1 MRLRPHNLRFTICDL
16 RSVLS
21 RGVTFVAAGI
31 SACRRG
37 RASSRPE
44 ETLAVGAAFK
54 FYQSRAARD
63 VFSAGQGCPGSTAG
77 RDARR
82 YRHPSRQSG
91 VALVVTII
99 MISVITFLTIA
110 FLALSGREKGATK
123 TATDQVTARLEADRA
138 MERAKV
144 ELLAGILASRNP
156 NNFDFLVSTNFINW
170 NGFDPSADDQS
181 TNVNFE
187 YLQSGAALNVAQYRQ
202 NLTNLLYNPRPPVF
216 ITNRAAANSQEFRYY
231 LDLNRNGKH
240 DRSGWWPVTNGL
252 GQVVYQPGT
261 NFLFLSNYVSGDPE
275 WIGSLN
281 RPDRT
286 HSADNFFGGR
296 SAYAAIPV
304 GKTLDVNYIHNQA
317 LAVGSGNMDG
327 NGGDYFRNQGVGGW
341 ELNLAAFLYDLN
353 TNNFHGWGGVYTY
366 NPLTGFGPSG
376 NAFADAG
383 AIYRYRLNGNPNVF
397 TYGLPT
403 VTDLY
408 GVPGANAFN
417 FDFVDGYSANVGFP
431 FSTNGIGLVS
441 AGYLNDPDNVGQPW
455 VGAEH
460 ANAFFTIQDL
470 FDRTKTS
477 TGTLGFKFA
486 DRLEIAS
493 TNLSTYDQYT
503 YYRLLSQLGTDSAPE
518 DPGKLHLNYVN
529 VGGLAVT
536 NYVPWTDTAR
546 IQNELGGT
554 VNPALLFFTNAVDRM
569 LREYST
575 DWLARDFVIYTNRFR
590 TEQII
595 TLTNIPV
602 IVSNQ
607 FVYSPG
613 LHRILQLA
621 ANIWDTKPNAR
632 ALDPSG
638 PLPTVFRPQFVVR
651 DENIYINGFTEEK
664 FTDISIQSGFPA
676 VDLLATNNP
685 AAVIL
690 ATGGDALVY
699 GVPPVVGARKG
710 LPNFNEFQI
719 EPIVSLTRKLQLRKV
734 GRTIT
739 ETNQFFTMTVL
750 MPQAVEF
757 WNSYATNF
765 PEPVIIRATNFTTM
779 IMTNDLGVSFS
790 RFFTTGGELP
800 IAANGWPRY
809 KTGETKSFVVMNRTN
824 LPLLPTIGYL
834 PGPSRS
840 GTVGFVS
847 AANESVFD
855 DSQNLVM
862 PRWGITISNRV
873 QAMILRQSDRAIMDY
888 VVLGNM
894 VYTTNITDI
903 MADAPTGTGDPF
915 TQLWATNALPSNP
928 LLLSG
933 QLGIIQQINISLGAY
948 GIPPAGEWESFGTFS
963 PSTAEN
969 EIAKF
974 RNLYYNSSTNGFL
987 TVPYTPTYQFRV
999 PMIWQANDPLVH
1011 YMSSDLLYVEKSGV
1025 PTRISPVQKENTL
1038 TGELPNIGQLN
1049 ERYKPWSTGVGG
1061 DDAVTDPDA
1070 TNLSLK
1076 DPLVTSSDEW
1086 LFPTNTLPTVGW
1098 LGRIHRGTPWQTV
1111 YLKSPDL
1118 GLTNRVN
1125 SPTEWAQSALF
1136 NPVARQWANWSGN
1149 PTLEEGFYNRPVA
1162 DRLLFDVFTTTLND
1176 NAARGR
1182 LPINQSGLASWSAL
1196 FSGMV
1201 VLTND
1206 VIDRLSV
1213 KPRFRPMI
1221 IEPAGVYNP
1230 FDATDWPPLVRL
1242 VESINATRGN
1252 TNLFPNGTFNS
1263 LGDLLSVPELTVA
1276 SPFLNVSARYIP
1288 TRAITDSAYEW
1299 LPQQMMSLV
1308 QLGEPRFVIYAYG
1321 QALQP
1326 APNSILVGGAYSGL
1340 CTNYTITA
1348 EVAARAVVR
1357 VEGSPNP
1364 QDANHPNPKKR
1375 YPPRVIVESYNYL
1388 PPD

>member
-1 MRLRPHNLRFTICDL
+1 
-16 RSVLS
+16 
-21 RGVTFVAAGI
+21 
-31 SACRRG
+31 
-37 RASSRPE
+37 
-44 ETLAVGAAFK
+44 
-54 FYQSRAARD
+54 
-63 VFSAGQGCPGSTAG
+63 
-77 RDARR
+77 
-82 YRHPSRQSG
+82 
-91 VALVVTII
+91 VTII

-170 NGFDPSADDQS
+170 TGFDPSLPANGDPR

-187 YLQSGAALNVAQYRQ
+187 YRNDAGQTPLAANEYRQ
-202 NLTNLLYNPRPPVF
+202 NLANLFYDPRPPVF
-216 ITNRAAANSQEFRYY
+216 ITNRAAPNSQDFRYY

-252 GQVVYQPGT
+252 GQVVYQPST

-275 WIGSLN
+275 WVGSLN

-286 HSADNFFGGR
+286 HSAENRFGGR
-296 SAYAAIPV
+296 HAYAAIPV
-304 GKTLDVNYIHNQA
+304 GKTLDVNFIHNQA
-317 LAVGSGNMDG
+317 LAVGSGTMDG
-327 NGGDYFRNQGVGGW
+327 TGGDYFRNQGVGGW

-366 NPLTGFGPSG
+366 NPLSGFAPSG

-441 AGYLNDPDNVGQPW
+441 AGYLNDPDNAARPW

-470 FDRTKTS
+470 FDRAKTS
-477 TGTLGFKFA
+477 TGGGGFKFA

-546 IQNELGGT
+546 IQAALGNT

-621 ANIWDTKPNAR
+621 ANIWDTKPNTR
-632 ALDPSG
+632 ALDR
-638 PLPTVFRPQFVVR
+638 LPTVFRPRFVVR
-651 DENIYINGFTEEK
+651 DENIYINGFVEE
-664 FTDISIQSGFPA
+664 FTLDSIQANTANRPVA
-676 VDLLATNNP
+676 DLLATNNP
-685 AAVIL
+685 AAMIPPD
-690 ATGGDALVY
+690 GNIMVY

-719 EPIVSLTRKLQLRKV
+719 EPIVSLTRKLQLRKE
-734 GRTIT
+734 GRAIT

-779 IMTNDLGVSFS
+779 IMTNDLGINFS
-790 RFFTTGGELP
+790 RFFTTGGEIP

-809 KTGETKSFVVMNRTN
+809 KAGETKSFVVMNRTN

-834 PGPSRS
+834 PGPSR
-840 GTVGFVS
+840 GGIAGFVS
-847 AANESVFD
+847 VENTAVFD

-903 MADAPTGTGDPF
+903 IADPPTGTGNPF
-915 TQLWATNALPSNP
+915 TQLWATNALGTN
-928 LLLSG
+928 LTG
-933 QLGIIQQINISLGAY
+933 RLGIVQQINISLGAY

-963 PSTAEN
+963 PSTAAN
-969 EIAKF
+969 EITKF
-974 RNLYYNSSTNGFL
+974 RDLYYNSNTNGFL

-1011 YMSSDLLYVEKSGV
+1011 YMSSDLLYVEKSAV

-1049 ERYKPWSTGVGG
+1049 DRYKPWPANAVASEDTAG
-1061 DDAVTDPDA
+1061 DSDA

-1118 GLTNRVN
+1118 GLTNRVG

-1136 NPVARQWANWSGN
+1136 NPVAQQWAKWSGN

-1162 DRLLFDVFTTTLND
+1162 DRLLFDVFTTTLNE

-1242 VESINATRGN
+1242 VQGINATRGN

-1357 VEGSPNP
+1357 VEGSPSP

>member
-16 RSVLS
+16 RSS
-21 RGVTFVAAGI
+21 RKAREFPGTVPSHVT
-31 SACRRG
+31 
-37 RASSRPE
+37 
-44 ETLAVGAAFK
+44 
-54 FYQSRAARD
+54 
-63 VFSAGQGCPGSTAG
+63 
-77 RDARR
+77 
-82 YRHPSRQSG
+82 RHASRQSG

-138 MERAKV
+138 IERAKV

-170 NGFDPSADDQS
+170 AGFDPNLPANGDSR

-187 YLQSGAALNVAQYRQ
+187 YRNDPGQTPLAANDYRQ
-202 NLTNLLYNPRPPVF
+202 NLANLFYDPRPPVF
-216 ITNRAAANSQEFRYY
+216 ITNRAAPNSQDFRYY
-231 LDLNRNGKH
+231 LDLNRNRKH

-275 WIGSLN
+275 WLGSLN

-286 HSADNFFGGR
+286 HSAENRFGGR
-296 SAYAAIPV
+296 HAFAAIPV
-304 GKTLDVNYIHNQA
+304 GKTLDVNYIFNQS
-317 LAVGSGNMDG
+317 LAGGSMAA
-327 NGGDYFRNQGVGGW
+327 NGQDYFRNQGVGGW

-353 TNNFHGWGGVYTY
+353 TNDFHGWGGLFAYDPIIGV
-366 NPLTGFGPSG
+366 PPAG

-383 AIYRYRLNGNPNVF
+383 ALYRYRVNGSPNVF
-397 TYGLPT
+397 NYGLPSVAT
-403 VTDLY
+403 LY
-408 GVPGANAFN
+408 GPAGTFAFQN
-417 FDFVDGYSANVGFP
+417 DFVDGYTIRSLSP

-441 AGYLNDPDNVGQPW
+441 AGYLNDVDPTSLPW

-477 TGTLGFKFA
+477 APGLGFKFA

-493 TNLSTYDQYT
+493 TNSSTYDQYT

-518 DPGKLHLNYVN
+518 DPNKLHLNYVN

-536 NYVPWTDTAR
+536 NYVRWTDTAR
-546 IQNELGGT
+546 IQAALGGS

-569 LREYST
+569 LREYSS
-575 DWLARDFVIYTNRFR
+575 DWLARDFRVYTNRFR

-602 IVSNQ
+602 VVSNQ

-621 ANIWDTKPNAR
+621 ANIWDTKENER
-632 ALDPSG
+632 ALNR
-638 PLPTVFRPQFVVR
+638 LPTVFRPQFGVR
-651 DENIYINGFTEEK
+651 DGNIYITNFVEEFTL
-664 FTDISIQSGFPA
+664 DSIQANTANRPA
-676 VDLLATNNP
+676 VDLLATNDP
-685 AAVIL
+685 AAMIP
-690 ATGGDALVY
+690 TGGNILVY

-719 EPIVSLTRKLQLRKV
+719 EPIVSMTRKLQLLKAG
-734 GRTIT
+734 GRIT

-765 PEPVIIRATNFTTM
+765 PEPVTIRVTNFTTM
-779 IMTNDLGVSFS
+779 IMTNDLGVNFS
-790 RFFTTGGELP
+790 RFFTTGGEIPNL
-800 IAANGWPRY
+800 ANWPRY
-809 KTGETKSFVVMNRTN
+809 KTGKTESFIAMNRTT

-840 GTVGFVS
+840 GPAGFVS
-847 AANESVFD
+847 ATNESVFD
-855 DSQNLVM
+855 VSQNLVM

-873 QAMILRQSDRAIMDY
+873 QAMILRQSDRAILDY

-903 MADAPTGTGDPF
+903 IANPPTGDGGIDGALAM
-915 TQLWATNALPSNP
+915 LWATNALPADP
-928 LLLSG
+928 DLLSG
-933 QLGIIQQINISLGAY
+933 RLGIVQQINISLGAY
-948 GIPPAGEWESFGTFS
+948 GIPPAGEWNSFGTFS
-963 PSTAEN
+963 PSTAES
-969 EIAKF
+969 EILKF
-974 RNLYYNSSTNGFL
+974 RDLYFNANTNGFL
-987 TVPYTPTYQFRV
+987 AVPFTPTYQFRV

-1025 PTRISPVQKENTL
+1025 PTRISPALKEDAL
-1038 TGELPNIGQLN
+1038 TGTLPNIGQLN

-1070 TNLSLK
+1070 ANLALK

-1086 LFPTNTLPTVGW
+1086 LFPTNILPTVGW

-1111 YLKSPDL
+1111 YLKSSDL
-1118 GLTNRVN
+1118 GLTNRVP
-1125 SPTEWAQSALF
+1125 SPTDWAQNAVF
-1136 NPVARQWANWSGN
+1136 NLEAQKWAKWSGN

-1162 DRLLFDVFTTTLND
+1162 DRMLFDVFTTTLND

-1213 KPRFRPMI
+1213 KPRFKPMI

-1230 FDATDWPPLVRL
+1230 FDATTWPPLVRL
-1242 VESINATRGN
+1242 VEGINATRN
-1252 TNLFPNGTFNS
+1252 NPNWFPNGTFNS
-1263 LGDLLSVPELTVA
+1263 LGDILAVPELTVA
-1276 SPFLNVSARYIP
+1276 SPFLNLTANYIP

-1299 LPQQMMSLV
+1299 LPQQMMSLL

-1326 APNSILVGGAYSGL
+1326 APNSILVGGTYSGL

-1357 VEGSPNP
+1357 VEGSPSP

>member
-16 RSVLS
+16 RSVRKT
-21 RGVTFVAAGI
+21 RGGTGAVPSLVT
-31 SACRRG
+31 
-37 RASSRPE
+37 
-44 ETLAVGAAFK
+44 
-54 FYQSRAARD
+54 
-63 VFSAGQGCPGSTAG
+63 
-77 RDARR
+77 
-82 YRHPSRQSG
+82 RHQSRQSG

-156 NNFDFLVSTNFINW
+156 NNFNFLVSTNFINW
-170 NGFDPSADDQS
+170 TGFDPGAFDQL
-181 TNVNFE
+181 TNVNFD
-187 YLQSGAALNVAQYRQ
+187 YQNDAGQTPLNVAQYRQ

-353 TNNFHGWGGVYTY
+353 TNDFHGWGGVYTY

-383 AIYRYRLNGNPNVF
+383 AIYRYRLNGNPNALG
-397 TYGLPT
+397 YGLPS
-403 VTDLY
+403 VGALY

-441 AGYLNDPDNVGQPW
+441 AGYLNDPDNAARPW
-455 VGAEH
+455 VGATH

-470 FDRTKTS
+470 FDRTKTATTS
-477 TGTLGFKFA
+477 PGFKFA

-546 IQNELGGT
+546 IQAALGNT

-632 ALDPSG
+632 ALDR
-638 PLPTVFRPQFVVR
+638 LPTVFRPRFVVR
-651 DENIYINGFTEEK
+651 DENIYINGFVEE
-664 FTDISIQSGFPA
+664 FTDDTIRLNTVNRPP

-685 AAVIL
+685 AAMIPPD
-690 ATGGDALVY
+690 GNILVY

-809 KTGETKSFVVMNRTN
+809 KTGETKSFVVMNRTT

-840 GTVGFVS
+840 GAVGFVS
-847 AANESVFD
+847 ATNTALFD
-855 DSQNLVM
+855 DSQQLIM

-873 QAMILRQSDRAIMDY
+873 QAMILRQSDRSILDY

-903 MADAPTGTGDPF
+903 IADPPTGTGAGLDM
-915 TQLWATNALPSNP
+915 LWATNALPSNP
-928 LLLSG
+928 NFLSG
-933 QLGIIQQINISLGAY
+933 RLGIIQQINISLG
-948 GIPPAGEWESFGTFS
+948 S
-963 PSTAEN
+963 PSVSDAEWRGFGLETVQA
-969 EIAKF
+969 EITKF
-974 RNLYYNSSTNGFL
+974 RNAYNNSTNDGFL
-987 TVPYTPTYQFRV
+987 AVPYAPTYQFRV

-1011 YMSSDLLYVEKSGV
+1011 HMSSDLLYVEKSGV
-1025 PTRISPVQKENTL
+1025 ATRIEPVQKENAL
-1038 TGELPNIGQLN
+1038 TGDLPNIGRLN

-1118 GLTNRVN
+1118 GLTNRVG

-1230 FDATDWPPLVRL
+1230 FDATAWPPLVRL

-1276 SPFLNVSARYIP
+1276 SPFLNVRATYIP
-1288 TRAITDSAYEW
+1288 TRAITDAAYEW

-1357 VEGSPNP
+1357 VEGSPSP